1 MKTTRARNK
10 IRAWFTRERREDA
23 EHRGRELLQETLRKQ
38 GLPAQKITGSPLL
51 ADVIREMGFRKADD
65 FYVALGQAKIS
76 ARVVVNKLLQRL
88 KQGEAVAEERPG
100 EGLARGKEERARP
113 LGHGVRLRH
122 PGRGHRRRDGAAREV
137 LPAGAGRRDRRLH
150 LARPRHHDPPRAT
163 ARTSRR

>member
-76 ARVVVNKLLQRL
+76 S
-88 KQGEAVAEERPG
+88 
-100 EGLARGKEERARP
+100 
-113 LGHGVRLRH
+113 
-122 PGRGHRRRDGAAREV
+122 
-137 LPAGAGRRDRRLH
+137 
-150 LARPRHHDPPRAT
+150 T
-163 ARTSRR
+163 SSRTSCSSG

>member
-1 MKTTRARNK
+1 MNGKITPLHYRLQSGDIVEILTSKQERGPSRDWLSLVQDHRARNK

-76 ARVVVNKLLQRL
+76 PRVVVNKLLQRL
-88 KQGEAVAEERPG
+88 KQGEAVAEEQPG
-100 EGLARGKEERARP
+100 EGLARGKDERARP
-113 LGHGVRLRH
+113 LGHRA
-122 PGRGHRRRDGAAREV
+122 P
-137 LPAGAGRRDRRLH
+137 
-150 LARPRHHDPPRAT
+150 AT
-163 ARTSRR
+163 ASTSRASTT

>member
-1 MKTTRARNK
+1 MQTTRARNK

-88 KQGEAVAEERPG
+88 KQGEAV
-100 EGLARGKEERARP
+100 
-113 LGHGVRLRH
+113 
-122 PGRGHRRRDGAAREV
+122 GRGAARR
-137 LPAGAGRRDRRLH
+137 GS
-150 LARPRHHDPPRAT
+150 RPRQGRTRPPGGHRVRAT
-163 ARTSRR
+163 ASTSRASTT